1 MAEQRVIVVSE
12 VAPKLT
18 EFTGAA
24 AKKFLRDYVAYENRL
39 DATEAQMP
47 LRRCLDPDDL
57 DTLIQCSEDMTIEV
71 VRELAEAAAAPAEL
85 AEATATAAARAR
97 EATATAAATARE
109 TAAAA
114 RGRGRPPRRNV
125 QTPLRDLREEEPTRA
140 DAAEA
145 AEGDSSDD
153 EEPLRDRVVR
163 LSNAHIEAMLVHVLG
178 PESTVEAT
186 RLLQDVKMSKDP
198 AFSRLGIATN
208 YVREWKDTLRWC
220 KNFLPP
226 GKVMVRTFLRKVVP
240 KKLAQTLV
248 DLGLKKIET
257 VMIQFV
263 AEYQRC
269 VKAKNVLT
277 GMEAPVPIVTGNGH
291 STGSNG
297 ARSSGGGKPLSITSG
312 QTPAPTSAKTNTKK
326 KSDDS

>member
-57 DTLIQCSEDMTIEV
+57 ETLIQCSEDMTIEV
-71 VRELAEAAAAPAEL
+71 VREPAEATAAPAEL

-97 EATATAAATARE
+97 EATATAAASAREATTTAAVTARE

-125 QTPLRDLREEEPTRA
+125 QTPLRDLREEEEPTRT
-140 DAAEA
+140 EA

-153 EEPLRDRVVR
+153 EVPLRDRVVR

-198 AFSRLGIATN
+198 AFSRLGIAAN

-226 GKVMVRTFLRKVVP
+226 GKAMVKTFLRN
-240 KKLAQTLV
+240 V
-248 DLGLKKIET
+248 D
-257 VMIQFV
+257 
-263 AEYQRC
+263 
-269 VKAKNVLT
+269 
-277 GMEAPVPIVTGNGH
+277 
-291 STGSNG
+291 
-297 ARSSGGGKPLSITSG
+297 SGGPWPEENRNSHDSVRRGISALCEGEKGAYRNGGSSANCNWWRTFNGKQWSEK
-312 QTPAPTSAKTNTKK
+312 QRRR
-326 KSDDS
+326 